1 MSKLPIFEHFLSVGN
16 LKPKLELIFQAKM
29 LSIELGPSKMKQS
42 NCWRVKSKVAPK
54 EKCPYCEEY
63 FAQGSKNLESHKKR
77 EHLWGDFSCSEC
89 QFQANF
95 VREAI
100 Q

>member
-1 MSKLPIFEHFLSVGN
+1 
-16 LKPKLELIFQAKM
+16 
-29 LSIELGPSKMKQS
+29 MKQS